1 MRRGIA
7 IRLTAVAIG
16 LLFGVMVAEAVA
28 RLVLTDYFICEDQ
41 LGWVF
46 EPEQSGF
53 RINRR
58 FEYAVPARINSA
70 GFHDV
75 EHDIAKP
82 AGKVRFVL
90 LGDSMLAG
98 MQVPLDNV
106 FARRLANRLNAEDGD
121 GRFEIVNCAT
131 DGYGTAQAWLMFK
144 ERCGQ
149 YDPDFVVLGLYYYND
164 FLDNYHAG
172 GSTNHPLAYRCGRPY
187 FTTGNKGLAPIVGVE
202 ERAAPSLGEHVDR
215 VLRFS
220 YLYQV
225 LNPYYDKGLGRAFRN
240 KEVYR
245 VEYPADVSKAW
256 EITKQLLLE
265 VDAAVRAQ
273 EAKLVVMLIPSR
285 WEIYRGWGAED
296 WGSVESLDL
305 DRPNTLLREFLDDNG
320 IAHFDLRPAF
330 NASVNNGTEPL
341 FFRHDPHWTRSGND
355 LAAAAF
361 ATWFR
366 DNHHSSR

>member
-1 MRRGIA
+1 MHRGIA

-16 LLFGVMVAEAVA
+16 LFFGVMLLEAVA
-28 RLVLTDYFICEDQ
+28 RFVLTDYFICDDR

-58 FEYAVPARINSA
+58 YEYAIRARINSA

-75 EHDIAKP
+75 EHEIAKP
-82 AGKVRFVL
+82 AGTVRLVL

-106 FARRLANRLNAEDGD
+106 FARRLANRLNADGD
-121 GRFEIVNCAT
+121 GRFGVINCAT
-131 DGYGTAQAWLMFK
+131 DGYGTAQAWLMFD
-144 ERCGQ
+144 ERCAR
-149 YDPDFVVLGLYYYND
+149 YDPDVVVLGVYYYND

-187 FTTGNKGLAPIVGVE
+187 FSVEDTGLTPTVGVA
-202 ERAAPSLGEHVDR
+202 ERATLSLGERIDR

-225 LNPYYDKGLGRAFRN
+225 LVPYYDKGLGRAFKN
-240 KEVYR
+240 KDVYR

-256 EITKQLLLE
+256 GITKQLLLA
-265 VDAAVRAQ
+265 VDAAVRSQ

-285 WEIYRGWGAED
+285 WEIYTSWGAAD
-296 WGSVESLDL
+296 WGSAEGLDI
-305 DRPNTLLREFLDDNG
+305 DRPSTLLREFLDENG
-320 IAHFDLRPAF
+320 IVYFDLRPAF
-330 NASVNNGTEPL
+330 KAYVSGGAEPL
-341 FFRHDPHWTRSGND
+341 FFRHDPHWTQSGNE
-355 LAAAAF
+355 LAATAY

-366 DNHHSSR
+366 NNHYTSR